1 MKFNPTVNQIV
12 LLALLLAAPV
22 IAHLVAPP
30 VIGVL
35 SSMVS
40 TVFGALF
47 VNLRETPAPAPA
59 PDAPPKLEVLD
70 GGKS

>member
-1 MKFNPTVNQIV
+1 MKFNPTPNQLV
-12 LLALLLAAPV
+12 LLVILLAAP
-22 IAHLVAPP
+22 ILAHLFAPP
-30 VIGVL
+30 AIGVL

-47 VNLRETPAPAPA
+47 VNLREPPPPPP
-59 PDAPPKLEVLD
+59 PDGEPKLEVID

>member
-1 MKFNPTVNQIV
+1 MKFNPTVNQLV

-47 VNLRETPAPAPA
+47 VNLREPAPAPA